1 MRGVSLGY
9 TQLSMKHTPLFIGR
23 ACLAIGLA
31 CLAMGVSVVLS
42 QERPAANPY
51 TQAVVRE
58 VLAKGYPT
66 ADRKQVLE
74 LTRFTI
80 APKAKL
86 PVHSHPGMQIERLMA
101 GVLTYTVVSGEAQVT
116 RGDGSELLLEAGKT
130 TELRA
135 GDSLVEAL
143 GMVHFGENRG
153 EEAVVLL
160 SSSLFEASKPKA
172 IF

>member
-1 MRGVSLGY
+1 MRGDLVGY
-9 TQLSMKHTPLFIGR
+9 KGLNMKYTPLS
-23 ACLAIGLA
+23 IGLA
-31 CLAMGVSVVLS
+31 CIGMGVSVVRS
-42 QERPAANPY
+42 QERPVANPY

-58 VLAKGYPT
+58 VLATGYPT

-86 PVHSHPGMQIERLMA
+86 PVHSHPGMQIERLLA

-130 TELRA
+130 TELRP
-135 GDSLVEAL
+135 GDSLVETT

>member
-1 MRGVSLGY
+1 VRGGAVRYKGLF
-9 TQLSMKHTPLFIGR
+9 MKHTPLFIAM
-23 ACLAIGLA
+23 ACLGL
-31 CLAMGVSVVLS
+31 GVSVVRS
-42 QERPAANPY
+42 QERPASNPY

-86 PVHSHPGMQIERLMA
+86 PVHSHPGMQIERVLA
-101 GVLTYTVVSGEAQVT
+101 GLLTYTVVSGEAQVM

-130 TELRA
+130 TVLRP
-135 GDSLVEAL
+135 GDSLVETA

-160 SSSLFEASKPKA
+160 SSSLFDAGKPKA

>member
-1 MRGVSLGY
+1 VRGVWLRYKG
-9 TQLSMKHTPLFIGR
+9 LIMKHTPLF
-23 ACLAIGLA
+23 IGLA
-31 CLAMGVSVVLS
+31 CLAMGVSVVRS
-42 QERPAANPY
+42 QERPPSNPY

-172 IF
+172 LF